1 MINLQI
7 INLANNNSLSTI
19 SNTIAIIKKMK
30 GRILILD
37 DNQSVLTALE
47 LLLQSEFEDVLCLR
61 NPNNLISTLKQN
73 SIDIVLLDMNF
84 KAGINTGNEGIYW
97 LHEIQKYDPTI
108 SVVMITAYG
117 DIELA
122 VKAVKEGAFDFILKP
137 WENHKLMSTLHA
149 SLQLRKTKAESASLR
164 MKTYNLKQQ
173 LNPSTTVTICQSEPM
188 KKVMAMVQKVAA
200 TDANIFITGENGT
213 GKELIAREIHMQ
225 SKRSNEIMMNVDMG
239 AISETLFESELF
251 GHTKGSFTDANEER
265 MGKFETA
272 NNGSLFLDEIGNLS
286 LALQAKL
293 LNALQNRTIT
303 KIGSSKPVPIDI
315 RLISATNK
323 DLAGMITD
331 GLFREDLFYRIN
343 TITIELPPLRQRGND
358 ILLLADYFLNKY
370 ATKYD
375 KYGLKINNKAS
386 QILLSYSW
394 PGNVRELQHC
404 IEKAVILT
412 DERVL
417 DENSFSLN
425 DNSASHTSKILYVT
439 IDEMEK
445 EMIIAHINNEKR
457 NMSTVANK
465 LGITRQTLYNKL
477 RKYGL

>member
-1 MINLQI
+1 
-7 INLANNNSLSTI
+7 
-19 SNTIAIIKKMK
+19 MK

-47 LLLQSEFEDVLCLR
+47 LLLQKEFEDILCLR

-73 SIDIVLLDMNF
+73 SIDVVLLDMNF
-84 KAGINTGNEGIYW
+84 KAGINSGNEGIYW
-97 LHEIQKYDPTI
+97 LNEIQKYDPTI
-108 SVVMITAYG
+108 SVIMITAYG

-137 WENHKLMSTLHA
+137 WENHKLMSTLQA
-149 SLQLRKTKAESASLR
+149 ALKLRRTKAESESLR
-164 MKTYNLKQQ
+164 MTAYNLKQQ
-173 LNPSTTVTICQSEPM
+173 LNPAAKVTICQSEPM

-213 GKELIAREIHMQ
+213 GKELIAREIHRQ
-225 SKRSNEIMMNVDMG
+225 SNRSNEIMLNVDMG
-239 AISETLFESELF
+239 AITETLFESELF

-272 NNGSLFLDEIGNLS
+272 NKGTLFLDEIGNLS

-293 LNALQNRTIT
+293 LTTLQNRTIT
-303 KIGSSKPVPIDI
+303 KIGSSNPVPIDI

-323 DLAGMITD
+323 DLAGMIAD
-331 GLFREDLFYRIN
+331 GLFREDLMYRIN

-358 ILLLADYFLNKY
+358 ILLLADFYLNKY

-375 KYGLKINNKAS
+375 KYGLKLNHKAL
-386 QILLSYSW
+386 QKLLSYNW
-394 PGNVRELQHC
+394 PGNVRELQHS
-404 IEKAVILT
+404 IEKAVILA
-412 DERVL
+412 DVRVL

-425 DNSASHTSKILYVT
+425 DSSVSHTNRILDVT
-439 IDEMEK
+439 IKEMEK
-445 EMIIAHINNEKR
+445 EIIIAHINNENS
-457 NMSTVANK
+457 NMSTIASK